1 MNTKKHIKNDL
12 TAVLSVVLLLVFD
25 QFTKL
30 LAIRN
35 LKDKASFVI
44 WDGVFE
50 LTYLE
55 NRGAAFGMLQNR
67 KIFFV
72 IMTVAVLALILYFY
86 SRTPYTKRYIPIRIC
101 IIFLTAGA
109 VGNFIDRL
117 FRGFVVDFFYF
128 SLINF
133 PVFNVADIY
142 ITVTFVVLAALILF
156 YYKDEELGV
165 YSMKRQKEKA
175 DENGRISD

>member
-1 MNTKKHIKNDL
+1 MKTRENLKNYM
-12 TAVLSVVLLLVFD
+12 TAVFGVVLLLAFD

-30 LAIRN
+30 LAIWN
-35 LKDKASFVI
+35 LKDKDSFVI
-44 WDGVFE
+44 LDGIFE

-67 KIFFV
+67 KAFFV
-72 IMTVAVLALILYFY
+72 IMTVVVLSFILYFY
-86 SRTPYTKRYIPIRIC
+86 SRTPLTKRYLPMRIC

-142 ITVTFVVLAALILF
+142 ITVMFVVLAALILF
-156 YYKDEELGV
+156 YYKDDELGV
-165 YSMKRQKEKA
+165 YSMKRQKEKE
-175 DENGRISD
+175 DENS